1 MYAAF
6 IGFLLTFI
14 IGITLSFILKQ
25 LNKQGKERIYTDD
38 TKTTINPDLFMPP
51 IAKCIRR
58 RNVVF
63 EEKLKKDEIDKY

>member
-14 IGITLSFILKQ
+14 IGITISFILKQ
-25 LNKQGKERIYTDD
+25 LNKQGKERIFTDD

-51 IAKCIRR
+51 IAKYIRR